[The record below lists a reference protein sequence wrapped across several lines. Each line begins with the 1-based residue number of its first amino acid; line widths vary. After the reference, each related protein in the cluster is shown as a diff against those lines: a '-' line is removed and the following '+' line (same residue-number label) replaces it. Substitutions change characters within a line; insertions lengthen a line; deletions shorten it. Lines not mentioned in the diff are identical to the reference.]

1 MNDWNE
7 PTDNTIERITEHL
20 REPVKL
26 DETFDVRV
34 MSAVHAAALAGCDAS
49 HEQRAHASAPSHWW
63 NKRYTVSLSPLG
75 ALALAAS
82 LLAVIYL
89 GTIAR
94 TPDGTTV
101 ATQTTPAKVQNVH
114 FIIVDDSAEQ
124 VFLVGDFN
132 GWSKTATP
140 LTRSANGSAWTV
152 SVPLPHGRH
161 EFAFIATGA
170 GGERWSADPL
180 TTPVEDEFGT
190 LSSVVSVDAAEA
202 TAGPSSL

>member
-7 PTDNTIERITEHL
+7 PTDNTIERITGHL

-49 HEQRAHASAPSHWW
+49 HEQREHAAAPHHWW
-63 NKRYTVSLSPLG
+63 SKRYTVSLSPLG

-82 LLAVIYL
+82 LVAVIYL

-94 TPDGTTV
+94 TPNETAV
-101 ATQTTPAKVQNVH
+101 ATQTAPAKVQNVH
-114 FIIVDDSAEQ
+114 FILVDDSAER

-140 LTRSANGSAWTV
+140 LTRSANGRAWTV

-161 EFAFIATGA
+161 EYAFVATDGN
-170 GGERWSADPL
+170 GERWSADPL

-190 LSSVVSVDAAEA
+190 LSSVVSVDATEI
-202 TAGPSSL
+202 SSL

>member
-7 PTDNTIERITEHL
+7 PTDNTIDRISEHL

-49 HEQRAHASAPSHWW
+49 HEQHAHAAAPRHWW
-63 NKRYTVSLSPLG
+63 NKRYTLSISPVG

-82 LLAVIYL
+82 LIAVIYL
-89 GTIAR
+89 GTLAR
-94 TPDGTTV
+94 TPDETAV
-101 ATQTTPAKVQNVH
+101 ATQTAPAKAQNVH
-114 FIIVDDSAEQ
+114 FILVDDSAEQ

-140 LTRSANGSAWTV
+140 LARTANGSAWTV
-152 SVPLPHGRH
+152 SVPLPSGRH
-161 EFAFIATGA
+161 EYAFVAKDA
-170 GGERWSADPL
+170 RGERWSADPL

-190 LSSVVSVDAAEA
+190 LSSVVSVDAAEI
-202 TAGPSSL
+202 SSL